1 MKVQTFIGGTMK
13 NTGKNLTL
21 AITGVS
27 KSSFPRRLRGE
38 LQLQD
43 RMGNV
48 LLRTS
53 VRGSR

>member
-1 MKVQTFIGGTMK
+1 MKLGGSK
-13 NTGKNLTL
+13 KSIL
-21 AITGVS
+21 ALAGVS

>member
-1 MKVQTFIGGTMK
+1 MK
-13 NTGKNLTL
+13 NTGKKLTL
-21 AITGVS
+21 AVTGVS

>member
-1 MKVQTFIGGTMK
+1 MK
-13 NTGKNLTL
+13 NTGRKLNLAL
-21 AITGVS
+21 TGVS

-43 RMGNV
+43 RLGNV

>member
-1 MKVQTFIGGTMK
+1 MK
-13 NTGKNLTL
+13 NTGKKLSR
-21 AITGVS
+21 AVTGVS
-27 KSSFPRRLRGE
+27 KSSFPRRIRGE

>member
-1 MKVQTFIGGTMK
+1 MNSTGGKKPT
-13 NTGKNLTL
+13 LTL
-21 AITGVS
+21 TGVS

-48 LLRTS
+48 LLRS
-53 VRGSR
+53 HVSR

>member
-1 MKVQTFIGGTMK
+1 MNLGG
-13 NTGKNLTL
+13 GKKATL
-21 AITGVS
+21 AVNGVS

-48 LLRTS
+48 LLRS
-53 VRGSR
+53 HVSR

>member
-1 MKVQTFIGGTMK
+1 MK
-13 NTGKNLTL
+13 NTGKKLSMAL
-21 AITGVS
+21 TGVS
-27 KSSFPRRLRGE
+27 KSSFPRRLSGE

>member
-1 MKVQTFIGGTMK
+1 MKRPD
-13 NTGKNLTL
+13 GKKLIVALN
-21 AITGVS
+21 GVS

>member
-1 MKVQTFIGGTMK
+1 MK
-13 NTGKNLTL
+13 NTGKKLVQ
-21 AITGVS
+21 AVSGVS

>member
-1 MKVQTFIGGTMK
+1 MKS
-13 NTGKNLTL
+13 TGKKLSM
-21 AITGVS
+21 AVTGVS

>member
-1 MKVQTFIGGTMK
+1 MKS
-13 NTGKNLTL
+13 TGNKLTL
-21 AITGVS
+21 ALTGAP

-38 LQLQD
+38 LQFQD